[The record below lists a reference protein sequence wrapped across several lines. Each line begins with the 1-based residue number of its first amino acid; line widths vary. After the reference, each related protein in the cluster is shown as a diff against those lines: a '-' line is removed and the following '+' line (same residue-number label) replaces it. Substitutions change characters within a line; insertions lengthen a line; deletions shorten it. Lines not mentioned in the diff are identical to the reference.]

1 MRSASSAI
9 GRHWSP
15 KTRHSPV
22 RARIAEASASQSKHS
37 MLRSVIMS
45 IVFPGMVGL
54 AQGLPP
60 AETVLT
66 LSLKRAVEIALAP
79 EGSPRVSLALES
91 IKQAESRRAQSR
103 GQFLPDLESSVSD
116 QRETTDLKAY
126 GFSFQIP
133 VPGFSIPSLVGPF
146 SVFDARATA
155 SQTVF
160 DFSSIR
166 RYQASKVTL
175 AASKSDYDATANQ
188 VSDQVARAYLTALR
202 ADAALETAHANVDLS
217 NALLKLA
224 QQQKDAGTGTGLDVV
239 RAQVQLANDRQRL
252 VVAEN
257 DRRRAGLNLLR
268 AMGVKLDANIE
279 LTDKLSYRPVELGSL
294 DDALATARNSRPDLL
309 AQKQREQSAQLN
321 FSSVKAERLPS
332 VGASANYGS
341 IGSELIGARPTYD
354 YGVSVR
360 VPVFDGGRRDA
371 RRTESLSQYRQ
382 EQTRSRDLREQ
393 VELDVRLAFD
403 SIRSAADEVATA
415 QEGVQLSEQELAQA
429 QRRYQAGV
437 ANSLEVT
444 DAQTRLDRARDNQIA
459 ALYDYN
465 VARIDLATATAKIQ
479 EYVNQ

>member
-188 VSDQVARAYLTALR
+188 VSDLGGPRSLSDR
-202 ADAALETAHANVDLS
+202 PSRRRRRSETAQADVDLS

-224 QQQKDAGTGTGLDVV
+224 QQQKEAGTGTGLDVV

-279 LTDKLSYRPVELGSL
+279 LTGQTLVPSGGAGD
-294 DDALATARNSRPDLL
+294 
-309 AQKQREQSAQLN
+309 
-321 FSSVKAERLPS
+321 RL
-332 VGASANYGS
+332 
-341 IGSELIGARPTYD
+341 T
-354 YGVSVR
+354 
-360 VPVFDGGRRDA
+360 
-371 RRTESLSQYRQ
+371 
-382 EQTRSRDLREQ
+382 TRW
-393 VELDVRLAFD
+393 
-403 SIRSAADEVATA
+403 
-415 QEGVQLSEQELAQA
+415 
-429 QRRYQAGV
+429 QRR
-437 ANSLEVT
+437 
-444 DAQTRLDRARDNQIA
+444 
-459 ALYDYN
+459 
-465 VARIDLATATAKIQ
+465 AT
-479 EYVNQ
+479 

>member
-1 MRSASSAI
+1 
-9 GRHWSP
+9 
-15 KTRHSPV
+15 
-22 RARIAEASASQSKHS
+22 
-37 MLRSVIMS
+37 MLRSAIMS
-45 IVFPGMVGL
+45 LMFRGRVLPKMIFLGIIFPLSFAALGF
-54 AQGLPP
+54 AQGVSTAETALPP
-60 AETVLT
+60 AASTLP
-66 LSLKRAVEIALAP
+66 LSLKRAVEIALTP

-91 IKQAESRRAQSR
+91 IKQAESRRAESR
-103 GQFLPDLESSVSD
+103 GPLLPDLESSVSD
-116 QRETTDLKAY
+116 QRETSNLKAY
-126 GFSFQIP
+126 GFNFKIP
-133 VPGFSIPSLVGPF
+133 IAGFSFPTIVGPF

-160 DFSSIR
+160 DFSAIR
-166 RYQASKVTL
+166 RYQVSKVNL
-175 AASKSDYDATANQ
+175 SAARSDYDATANQ

-224 QQQKDAGTGTGLDVV
+224 QQQKDAGTGTGIEVT
-239 RAQVQLANDRQRL
+239 RAEVQLANDRQRL

-268 AMGVKLDANIE
+268 AMGLKMDTNVQ
-279 LTDKLSYRPVELGSL
+279 LTDKLSYRPADLGSL
-294 DDALATARNSRPDLL
+294 DDALAAARNSRPELR

-321 FSSVKAERLPS
+321 YGSVRAERLPS
-332 VGASANYGS
+332 VAASANYGT
-341 IGSELIGARPTYD
+341 IGSALVGAQPTYD

-360 VPVFDGGRRDA
+360 VPIFDGGRRDA
-371 RRTESLSQYRQ
+371 RRTESFSQYRQ
-382 EQTRSRDLREQ
+382 EQTRTRDLNEQ

-403 SIRSAADEVATA
+403 SIRSAADEVEVSR
-415 QEGVQLSEQELAQA
+415 EGVQLAEQELAQA

-437 ANSLEVT
+437 TNSVEVT

-465 VARIDLATATAKIQ
+465 LARIDLATATAKIQ